1 MSYGRHNVIKFLNV
15 QEDILKVH
23 DICPLLHLFLIGA
36 NTLRVKK
43 NMLEFIINVLYHVRL
58 TFFSVNSIVKT
69 VWHRN
74 QFIDRT
80 MYQIVFHSVPGYVYE
95 AFEAALYVQFWL
107 WEDCIKM

>member
-23 DICPLLHLFLIGA
+23 DICPLLHLFLMGA

-43 NMLEFIINVLYHVRL
+43 NMLEFIMNVLYHVRL

-95 AFEAALYVQFWL
+95 AFEAAICPVLVMGRL
-107 WEDCIKM
+107 H